1 MARNTDRLDMSV
13 AFQPVNIAV
22 MTVSDT
28 RTPDDDRSGD
38 LLASRIEE
46 DGHVLAARLIVT
58 DDVDRIISQ
67 LQDWIADVAIDVVIT
82 TGGTG
87 LTGRDSTP
95 EAFGKVT

>member
-13 AFQPVNIAV
+13 EFQPVNIAV

-28 RTPDDDRSGD
+28 RTPEDDRSGD
-38 LLASRIEE
+38 LLASRVEE

-58 DDVDRIISQ
+58 DDVDRIIAQ
-67 LQDWIADVAIDVVIT
+67 LRDWIADKTIDVVIT

-95 EAFGKVT
+95 